1 MYDHVSICMP
11 SCAATGAHWSVGTV
25 VASSGATSLP
35 GRNRRCLLFCI
46 VCHPGIHPWGRRCP
60 LGDPMIGRCRRCR
73 RLALAHSIPCQL
85 TAEVVGVTNPLC
97 YHGGMAPLKDACGRS
112 PVTMAQLS
120 SHSNCGGSAS
130 ENLFMSC
137 LCLLFVQFGKMF
149 QGQDARPD

>member
-11 SCAATGAHWSVGTV
+11 SVQPQELTGQWALWLQVPAPHLCRKPLPTLLHCMPSWNTPMGSSV
-25 VASSGATSLP
+25 P
-35 GRNRRCLLFCI
+35 FGRPND
-46 VCHPGIHPWGRRCP
+46 W
-60 LGDPMIGRCRRCR
+60 RCRRCR

>member
-11 SCAATGAHWSVGTV
+11 SVQPQELTGQWALWLQVPAPHLCRAET
-25 VASSGATSLP
+25 
-35 GRNRRCLLFCI
+35 RCLLFCI

-97 YHGGMAPLKDACGRS
+97 YHGGMAPLKDACSRS